1 MKRLV
6 VITVGKTH
14 SGKSTFAQALEQQL
28 HESLVIDQDNHAEF
42 LGTYYRRLLP
52 KQGPNTIKYSIT
64 RAIVDHAVRQTD
76 AHLILCN
83 SNSYGQGR
91 SELLEYFHKEG
102 FISILVYFDLPDLV
116 LEERVA
122 HSQRSKTIFRAASS
136 FKEVLD
142 RQQYESLNNPNV
154 TAPAEGEA
162 NHLLVIKN
170 SDEVR
175 EIIRKIVTIAN
186 N

>member
-1 MKRLV
+1 M
-6 VITVGKTH
+6 
-14 SGKSTFAQALEQQL
+14 
-28 HESLVIDQDNHAEF
+28 
-42 LGTYYRRLLP
+42 LP

-122 HSQRSKTIFRAASS
+122 HSERSKTIFRAASS